1 MINLIDL
8 SNKIPSTLW
17 KIGFIILLILVILFG
32 IQTCNKTKEAHKL
45 QNQLTTEVYNNKMA
59 FDTVSAKD
67 GSIKATQ
74 QQLKSFKDAAIIK
87 QIELEN
93 KLKSVQSQVVVKTV
107 YQIKEV
113 FIPFLDTTKSVTK
126 VDSSHGKLDTL
137 DFIQVPARV
146 QAIDPNFQL
155 DATILKTGLEVN
167 YLRIP
172 NTTVTTIGVTKGL
185 FKRQSVVLVKESN
198 PNLTITDM
206 KNIVDDPQ
214 VAKKQWTTF
223 AIGGSIVVAVDAII
237 VAAYLLTH

>member
-1 MINLIDL
+1 MKSANAIA
-8 SNKIPSTLW
+8 
-17 KIGFIILLILVILFG
+17 IGSITANNAFIIFSNASVIAANFFCPSSVLLNDSL
-32 IQTCNKTKEAHKL
+32 N
-45 QNQLTTEVYNNKMA
+45 
-59 FDTVSAKD
+59 AKN
-67 GSIKATQ
+67 
-74 QQLKSFKDAAIIK
+74 AAIIK

>member
-59 FDTVSAKD
+59 FDTVRAKD

-107 YQIKEV
+107 YQIK
-113 FIPFLDTTKSVTK
+113 
-126 VDSSHGKLDTL
+126 
-137 DFIQVPARV
+137 
-146 QAIDPNFQL
+146 
-155 DATILKTGLEVN
+155 
-167 YLRIP
+167 
-172 NTTVTTIGVTKGL
+172 
-185 FKRQSVVLVKESN
+185 
-198 PNLTITDM
+198 
-206 KNIVDDPQ
+206 
-214 VAKKQWTTF
+214 
-223 AIGGSIVVAVDAII
+223 
-237 VAAYLLTH
+237 

>member
-1 MINLIDL
+1 M
-8 SNKIPSTLW
+8 
-17 KIGFIILLILVILFG
+17 
-32 IQTCNKTKEAHKL
+32 
-45 QNQLTTEVYNNKMA
+45 
-59 FDTVSAKD
+59 
-67 GSIKATQ
+67 
-74 QQLKSFKDAAIIK
+74 
-87 QIELEN
+87 
-93 KLKSVQSQVVVKTV
+93 
-107 YQIKEV
+107 
-113 FIPFLDTTKSVTK
+113 
-126 VDSSHGKLDTL
+126 DSSHGKLDTL